1 MAIDQGASGV
11 GTCAIIRPADK
22 PILAVDRHGMCPRV
36 TSPALSPD
44 PLPRPRLL
52 AVAERLPRPDESAGS
67 SRFLAILSHL
77 TRLADVDLWVE
88 RDETTGRTPLP
99 PARVQADRDRLA
111 TCGVRVLPTTWRAL
125 REALAA
131 HAYETVLFEVY
142 DMASRYLPVVRD
154 QCPRAAMIVDSV
166 DVHFARFEAGA
177 AVGAVS
183 WRLARRVRR
192 AEIAVYR
199 SADAVVVVS
208 SADAG
213 LLSGEPG
220 MPPIISVPNC
230 VTTRSRAVVPRRPE
244 ALFVGHFRHAPNLD
258 GLRWFVRHAWPSVR
272 ARRPDALLTVIGSY
286 PSAEVLE
293 LGQTPGVTVLGYVP
307 TLDDALDRAAVA
319 IAPLRYGAGMKGKV
333 TDALAAGLP
342 IVTTTVGAQ
351 GLDII
356 SGRHAVVADEPDEF
370 AAAVV
375 ELFDDPDHAA
385 AIGLSGQQL
394 VATACGPRAI
404 EAALVT
410 LLESARAARASSPRA
425 GRPGRRLRLL
435 WRACRHW
442 GWTRA
447 RRQAR
452 WIPFRS
458 PDV

>member
-1 MAIDQGASGV
+1 M
-11 GTCAIIRPADK
+11 
-22 PILAVDRHGMCPRV
+22 
-36 TSPALSPD
+36 
-44 PLPRPRLL
+44 
-52 AVAERLPRPDESAGS
+52 
-67 SRFLAILSHL
+67 LAILRQL
-77 TRLADVDLWVE
+77 TSLVDVDLWVE

-111 TCGVRVLPTTWRAL
+111 TSGVRVLPATWRAL
-125 REALAA
+125 DDALDA

-142 DMASRYLPVVRD
+142 DMAARYLPVVRD
-154 QCPRAAMIVDSV
+154 QCPRAALIVDSV

-177 AVGAVS
+177 SVGAVP

-192 AEIAVYR
+192 AEIAAYR
-199 SADAVVVVS
+199 AADAVVVVS
-208 SADAG
+208 QADAG
-213 LLSGEPG
+213 LLNGEPG

-230 VTTRSRAVVPRRPE
+230 VTTRRRAVIARRPE

-272 ARRPDALLTVIGSY
+272 ARRPDAQLTVIGSY
-286 PSAEVLE
+286 PTADVRE

-307 TLDDALDRAAVA
+307 VLDEALDRAAVA

-342 IVTTTVGAQ
+342 VVTTSVGAQ

-356 SGRHAVVADEPDEF
+356 SGRHALVADEPAAF

-375 ELFDDPDHAA
+375 DLFDDPDHAA
-385 AIGLSGQQL
+385 AIGLAGQQL
-394 VATACGPRAI
+394 VDLTCGPSAI
-404 EAALVT
+404 EAALGT
-410 LLESARAARASSPRA
+410 LLESARAARVRAPRS
-425 GRPGRRLRLL
+425 RRRGRRLRRLRL
-435 WRACRHW
+435 ACRHW

-447 RRQAR
+447 RGLAR
-452 WIPFRS
+452 WISSRS